1 MLMIPLPFVLALLVA
16 AFLVFEWTQ
25 RGTSQRGGW
34 LLAFLVLLVFQEILV
49 GLRFGY
55 GFEGLRKIQPLS
67 AALLPPLAYL
77 SFRRPAVTKALWVHV
92 VPLVGV
98 ILAVTVWFA
107 ALDTVLALSNLIYA
121 ALLIRLGLHGTDGLG
136 WVETHRSR
144 AVLLMLWL
152 VVTVLFLSGL
162 ADGAISYDFW
172 ATDGDNT
179 ARIAGWVSAIG
190 MGSVCLGLI
199 AYRIFGTSST
209 QKRDADPVDIEVFD
223 ALGTIMKREK
233 LHLDPDINL
242 NRVAR
247 RLVRPTRD
255 VSKAINSQTD
265 GNFSQYINGLRI
277 EVACELLRSEVPITQ
292 IVFAAGFNTKS
303 NFNREF
309 SRIMGQSPSDWRKV
323 NG

>member
-16 AFLVFEWTQ
+16 AFLVFEWMQ

-34 LLAFLVLLVFQEILV
+34 LLAFLGLLVFQEVLV

-55 GFEGLRKIQPLS
+55 GIDWLRQVQPVS

-77 SFRRPAVTKALWVHV
+77 SFRRSAVTASLLVHV
-92 VPLVGV
+92 LPFVGV
-98 ILAVTVWFA
+98 ILSVSVLPL
-107 ALDTVLALSNLIYA
+107 ALDTVLALSNLVYA
-121 ALLIRLGLHGTDGLG
+121 GLLIRLGLRGTDGLG

-144 AVLLMLWL
+144 AVVLVLWL
-152 VVTVLFLSGL
+152 VVAVLFLSGL

-172 ATDGDNT
+172 TTQGDNT

-190 MGSVCLGLI
+190 MVSVTLGVI
-199 AYRIFGTSST
+199 AYRIFA
-209 QKRDADPVDIEVFD
+209 KPDAKMRVADPVDVEVFD
-223 ALGTIMKREK
+223 ALQTMMAREK

-242 NRVAR
+242 NRVSR
-247 RLVRPTRD
+247 RLVRPARD
-255 VSKAINSQTD
+255 VSKSINGQTG

-277 EVACELLRSEVPITQ
+277 EEACRLLGGDMPITQ
-292 IVFAAGFNTKS
+292 IVFASGFNTKS

-309 SRIMGQSPSDWRKV
+309 SRITGKSPSEWRSA